1 MNLNY
6 YMNRNTS
13 AHKDLPFK
21 NIWEVAET
29 WISMSETNIVTH

>member
-1 MNLNY
+1 MNLDH

-13 AHKDLPFK
+13 AHKDLPSK

-29 WISMSETNIVTH
+29 WISMSDTNIVTH